1 MSDFSNTEDIHS
13 EIIYSAVSK
22 LSLFSFLSEDEFKI
36 VSVFLKLLKIKKDDA
51 VFKEGDTGADL
62 FIHFSGTLSA
72 YRAQADGTM
81 RWLFDVKQGDFF
93 GEMSIIAHEPRSA
106 TIKAVSHCLVITLSG
121 EEFYQIISEHPV
133 IGFKILKAISVVQ
146 NRWLDQ
152 TSKSYSDLMRWGET
166 ARRRAITDEMTG
178 LHNRLFL
185 EESIK
190 ERFSN
195 PSMSLRV
202 MSLLMMDLD
211 KIHAINESYGSK
223 AGDLIIKAAADMIIK
238 CVRPGDIAARLSGDE
253 FAVLLNDT
261 DKTDA
266 IKIAERIRKNIE
278 NKKVEAPEPASADS
292 GPEGRNLPRTVF
304 LSTRTSI
311 GIAISPVHAKSK
323 EDLEEKADLALRKA
337 KELGRNRVEVY
348 TFNKTVN

>member
-1 MSDFSNTEDIHS
+1 MSDYSNAEDIHS

-22 LSLFSFLSEDEFKI
+22 LSLFSFLDEEEFKTI
-36 VSVFLKLLKIKKDDA
+36 SVFFKLLKIKKGDA

-72 YRAQADGTM
+72 YRAQADGTQ
-81 RWLFDVKQGDFF
+81 RWLFDVKQGDIF
-93 GEMSIIAHEPRSA
+93 GEMSIIAREPRSA
-106 TIKAVSHCLVITLSG
+106 TIKAVKHSLVIMLSG
-121 EEFYQIISEHPV
+121 EEFYQIISKHPV
-133 IGFKILKAISVVQ
+133 IGSKILKAISVVQ

-185 EESIK
+185 EETIK

-195 PSMSLRV
+195 PAMSLRN
-202 MSLLMMDLD
+202 MSLMMMDLD
-211 KIHAINESYGSK
+211 KIHAINGRYGFN
-223 AGDLIIKAAADMIIK
+223 AGDKVIMAAANIIGS
-238 CVRPGDIAARLSGDE
+238 CVRPGDVAARLSGDE
-253 FAVLLNDT
+253 FAVLINDT
-261 DKTDA
+261 DKTDV
-266 IKIAERIRKNIE
+266 IKIAERIRENIQNKEIEVPE
-278 NKKVEAPEPASADS
+278 NPSASD
-292 GPEGRNLPRTVF
+292 TVF
-304 LSTRTSI
+304 INTRTSI
-311 GIAISPVHAKSK
+311 GIAISPDHARTI

-348 TFNKTVN
+348 AAD